1 MKRAVFNAV
10 GKVMGNENLGK
21 VFYDNES
28 KYGGNENSTD
38 SNIVSLILECTL
50 CYRFCTHNSAIHRH
64 KKLCMV
70 KCCIRMYANQG
81 PIIEEFLLIHFVRTS
96 TVYSWHNLIYC
107 CTLQPV
113 PSLLRTHRAIKLFYK
128 LFVQQNIARTF

>member
-28 KYGGNENSTD
+28 KYGGNENSTG
-38 SNIVSLILECTL
+38 SNIVLLILECTVL
-50 CYRFCTHNSAIHRH
+50 SGLCTHKSAIHRH
-64 KKLCMV
+64 EKFYMM

-81 PIIEEFLLIHFVRTS
+81 PIIEEFLLIRFVRTS
-96 TVYSWHNLIYC
+96 TV
-107 CTLQPV
+107 
-113 PSLLRTHRAIKLFYK
+113 
-128 LFVQQNIARTF
+128 